1 MDTLTLQTALYLIVL
16 FTLIDNLLRLVRD
29 TRALKSDGK
38 SPLTVRNTVV
48 ILAAA
53 VGEAAVIFLLMVLYY
68 SIGPATDE
76 LLWQIPVFIVAFY
89 LRNVGAYL
97 AAWGLWKVFLTFDTR
112 KAKKQI
118 DNEKE
123 AAL

>member
-16 FTLIDNLLRLVRD
+16 FTLIDNLFRLVRD
-29 TRALKSDGK
+29 TKALKSDGK
-38 SPLTVRNTVV
+38 NPLTVRNTVV
-48 ILAAA
+48 IFAAA
-53 VGEAAVIFLLMVLYY
+53 VGEAVVIFLLMALYY
-68 SIGPATDE
+68 SIGPATDA
-76 LLWQIPVFIVAFY
+76 LLWQVPVFIVAFY